1 MKHSIKNIWAKLAMT
16 YTILVCT
23 FTVCII
29 AVFAIPTNSLRN
41 NIKQSAEQIEK
52 EGLWFQPMGFYLFQ
66 IDNMTD
72 CLMMNINVCAD
83 SDNPVEAAM
92 NAEHAQPYKNGD
104 TRAYKNIAN
113 TTLNVAT
120 HGRDKDTQISRYA
133 RYWHG
138 YQVVVRPLLCFFN
151 YNQIRVLNYIVMLV
165 LLSVTG
171 FLLYKMLNLGY
182 ALTFLA
188 SLVITNAMIVPL
200 AIQFSTCFH
209 IAMIGMIIIL
219 ARRKLAD
226 DRDKAIILFFSI
238 GAFTSYMDFL
248 TTPIITLGFPLVV
261 LMALRK
267 NNGKI
272 KAVITQSVAWGAGY
286 TSIWVSKWIIG
297 SILTGENI
305 FESALGC
312 AQQRVGDTIV
322 FGGKEMPMSNFFDI
336 IFTKV
341 SSIISPVL
349 LGGIILIIVALAA
362 FYFYKN
368 RRQLKKEGWI
378 MLIAAMPVVWFIVLK
393 NHSLQHIF
401 FTWRDFILTLWCL
414 LIFVYHVNYKQY
426 NHENSRSNTML

>member
-1 MKHSIKNIWAKLAMT
+1 MT

-171 FLLYKMLNLGY
+171 FLLYKMLNPKIRNY
-182 ALTFLA
+182 
-188 SLVITNAMIVPL
+188 
-200 AIQFSTCFH
+200 H
-209 IAMIGMIIIL
+209 
-219 ARRKLAD
+219 
-226 DRDKAIILFFSI
+226 
-238 GAFTSYMDFL
+238 
-248 TTPIITLGFPLVV
+248 PIH
-261 LMALRK
+261 
-267 NNGKI
+267 
-272 KAVITQSVAWGAGY
+272 
-286 TSIWVSKWIIG
+286 
-297 SILTGENI
+297 
-305 FESALGC
+305 
-312 AQQRVGDTIV
+312 D
-322 FGGKEMPMSNFFDI
+322 
-336 IFTKV
+336 
-341 SSIISPVL
+341 
-349 LGGIILIIVALAA
+349 
-362 FYFYKN
+362 
-368 RRQLKKEGWI
+368 
-378 MLIAAMPVVWFIVLK
+378 
-393 NHSLQHIF
+393 
-401 FTWRDFILTLWCL
+401 
-414 LIFVYHVNYKQY
+414 
-426 NHENSRSNTML
+426 